1 MTGPDL
7 LAAGARILRRA
18 GPFNRPSTRAD
29 GNRVNLKRAGWLLL
43 IGGGIAALIALA
55 RRGKLVA
62 LPRKPVISLPDTSY
76 AERRSLPDREALE
89 ALATGSGEKVGV
101 DLERLKELESGGFEP
116 LIEYLTY
123 IQVKRGDQESLVF
136 VRRRDLDAMAALA
149 STDKEQF
156 VDEFQKLGVLLSMN

>member
-1 MTGPDL
+1 MTAPDL
-7 LAAGARILRRA
+7 LETAARILRRE
-18 GPFNRPSTRAD
+18 GPFNRSAPGAD
-29 GNRVNLKRAGWLLL
+29 GYRVNLKRAGWLLL
-43 IGGGIAALIALA
+43 IGGAIAALVILA
-55 RRGKLVA
+55 RRGKLVS
-62 LPRKPVISLPDTSY
+62 LPRKPTISPDRSHV
-76 AERRSLPDREALE
+76 ERRSQPDREALE

-156 VDEFQKLGVLLSMN
+156 VEEFQKLGVLLSMN